1 MAINDYRNPADLSD
15 PYVAVGKQVGLYSLN
30 PSPDDQVF
38 MAELSGRETIIPI
51 INPGLQKIVDFIK
64 VTVTDGVD
72 VGNGQINVVYNG
84 ESAVGIDCLGP

>member
-1 MAINDYRNPADLSD
+1 MAINDYRNPADSSD

-38 MAELSGRETIIPI
+38 MAELSGREIIIPV
-51 INPGLQKIVDFIK
+51 INPGLQTIVDFIK

-84 ESAVGIDCLGP
+84 ESAVGSDCLGP